1 MQAIIGYILDFIKLF
16 VIETGMFGYKPK
28 KGRKAPAAALAFTAA
43 FIVAF
48 RLTKHNEVLSVFL
61 PWIYHLTNIVT
72 ISLALEGSKKLLV
85 SFAVY
90 WCIML
95 FDDFFIQMAANI
107 LGRSYHEVNVNLIM
121 HDTTM
126 LISVVFYAL
135 ITVIIVYIRK
145 RKGDDKVDLT
155 KSSSLYFVMLPLV
168 ITTMYFLGGLETI
181 GPFHV
186 SEGIPNYMVLGVVLI
201 VLIALIIYTNASK
214 KYYENSSHVN
224 EKIKES
230 QKAYYEGVLV
240 RENETRKFR
249 HDINNH
255 ILCLKTLVEKG
266 KYDEVSAYLDSMENR
281 AENLRPAVSTGN
293 DLVNAIAGD
302 IMGKYSGVALEWQGH
317 LPSGMSISGMDI
329 CTIFSNIL
337 DNAFAAAS
345 KCEAGSVRVRVA
357 ASGTSLMITVV
368 NDIDEPIQLRAC
380 KLVTSKPNKRN
391 HGFGVINV
399 KECAAKNGGRADFTF
414 DEKQFTAEVILPFAI
429 PV

>member
-155 KSSSLYFVMLPLV
+155 KSSSLYFVVLPLV
-168 ITTMYFLGGLETI
+168 ILAMYFLGASGKL
-181 GPFHV
+181 GPKNIN
-186 SEGIPNYMVLGVVLI
+186 EGIPGDTLMTGVFSVLFAI
-201 VLIALIIYTNASK
+201 IIYTSASK

-230 QKAYYEGVLV
+230 QKAYYEGMLE
-240 RENETRKFR
+240 REKETRKFR

-255 ILCLKTLVEKG
+255 VLCLRTLLNDG
-266 KYDEVSAYLDSMENR
+266 KYDEAEEYLFGMENR
-281 AENLRPAVSTGN
+281 TENLRPTVSTGSE
-293 DLVNAIAGD
+293 LVNAITGD
-302 IMGKYSGVALEWQGH
+302 LMSRHENVSLEWEGH
-317 LPSGMSISGMDI
+317 LPEDMDISDMDI

-337 DNAFAAAS
+337 DNAFTAADKCESGKVKVRTAAAG
-345 KCEAGSVRVRVA
+345 A
-357 ASGTSLMITVV
+357 SLMITVV
-368 NDIDEPIQLRAC
+368 NDIPEPIQLRDS

-391 HGFGVINV
+391 HGFGVMNV
-399 KECAAKNGGRADFTF
+399 KECAAKNGGKADFSF
-414 DEKQFTAEVILPFAI
+414 DEKEFTAEVILPGAV
-429 PV
+429 PL